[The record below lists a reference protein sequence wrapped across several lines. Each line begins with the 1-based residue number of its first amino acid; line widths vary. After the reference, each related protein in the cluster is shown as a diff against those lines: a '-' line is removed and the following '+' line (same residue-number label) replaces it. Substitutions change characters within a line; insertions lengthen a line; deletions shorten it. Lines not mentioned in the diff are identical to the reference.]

1 MNRILLIILAF
12 AVFSALRLEAGDGP
26 SIAITFNTPDSLNR
40 WSFVSTDIGIISP
53 FKMRI
58 PGFGLTYSLRGS
70 DHFGYQLGLS
80 YWRRSEHENYPWS
93 IQILGMAG
101 RYISQGSVTVGLS
114 AGLAIE
120 KYKTIAGGF
129 ETGVQAVAELS
140 LATELSRR
148 YAVQGALQ
156 QTLPIFPAVGWVA
169 MPTCLKL
176 SLQYRINMDGE
187 AK

>member
-1 MNRILLIILAF
+1 
-12 AVFSALRLEAGDGP
+12 
-26 SIAITFNTPDSLNR
+26 
-40 WSFVSTDIGIISP
+40 
-53 FKMRI
+53 
-58 PGFGLTYSLRGS
+58 
-70 DHFGYQLGLS
+70 
-80 YWRRSEHENYPWS
+80 
-93 IQILGMAG
+93 MAG